1 MSNSSI
7 PVTRFGSI
15 LSIEEDASSCVTLGS
30 KRLPGLNSI
39 GDMKKNR
46 KSNSSIPATS
56 IECIERKR
64 VLKPSITANEIGG
77 GTTLSEDSD
86 SSFVMIG
93 SKKIPRLNWTRINYD
108 EENHDNRRLVEH
120 RKRNCQCEV
129 CFRELNK
136 LPPNDPI
143 IQTMAK
149 RKQKLE
155 EREIKRAKKKAKL
168 DVKEGKQAC
177 IRNFFRY

>member
-1 MSNSSI
+1 
-7 PVTRFGSI
+7 
-15 LSIEEDASSCVTLGS
+15 
-30 KRLPGLNSI
+30 
-39 GDMKKNR
+39 
-46 KSNSSIPATS
+46 
-56 IECIERKR
+56 
-64 VLKPSITANEIGG
+64 
-77 GTTLSEDSD
+77 
-86 SSFVMIG
+86 MIG
-93 SKKIPRLNWTRINYD
+93 QKKIPKLNWTRINYN

-143 IQTMAK
+143 RQTMDA

-168 DVKEGKQAC
+168 EMKEGKQAC